1 MPTLSMDEVSCWR
14 PFAVATAAT
23 RFHYWSGC
31 RRCQEELFGQILD
44 YRAHQ
49 IAISATH

>member
-1 MPTLSMDEVSCWR
+1 MSMDEVSCGHLCGSDGGDKVPLLVR
-14 PFAVATAAT
+14 V
-23 RFHYWSGC
+23 S
-31 RRCQEELFGQILD
+31 QVSKELFGQILD